1 MMRMPERGDWVKNR
15 DSRMPGYALATQQNA
30 YRRIVHTTNNLV
42 GNLYGKMKI
51 TDLPADHRRSAWI
64 GLELNLENRFGR
76 LGDHVALAV
85 LPVKNRSIRN
95 WMIKIKAKFSPI
107 LSDSPPPPFCQGCPI
122 RKQQN
127 DLVIAAGF
135 IVTN

>member
-1 MMRMPERGDWVKNR
+1 MKNR
-15 DSRMPGYALATQQNA
+15 DGRMPGYALATQQES
-30 YRRIVHTTNNLV
+30 YRRIVDTTNNLV
-42 GNLYGKMKI
+42 GNLHGKMKI

-64 GLELNLENRFGR
+64 GLELNLENRLGR
-76 LGDHVALAV
+76 LRNHVGLAA

-95 WMIKIKAKFSPI
+95 WMIKIKAKFPAI
-107 LSDSPPPPFCQGCPI
+107 LGDSPPPPFCQGCPI